1 LCSSTFGNS
10 AGSEDFA
17 GARFDRTIEEPA
29 GRRSEYHPLVVDTL
43 LLLLYTVA
51 MPLVLAAAAYGCM
64 WGVLCVV
71 RLIPMIGHKHRH
83 SDWDRLNK

>member
-1 LCSSTFGNS
+1 
-10 AGSEDFA
+10 
-17 GARFDRTIEEPA
+17 
-29 GRRSEYHPLVVDTL
+29 VVDTL

-71 RLIPMIGHKHRH
+71 RVIPMIGRKHRH